1 MAKVWFVGA
10 GPGDPELITL
20 KGKALLERAGAV
32 IYAGSLV
39 NPALLD
45 WVKEGAAV
53 YNSASMTLEEI
64 VRVMK
69 DAWGKG
75 MDVVRLHTGDGSLY
89 GAIGEQM
96 DALDGADIP
105 YEVVPGVSSLFAA
118 AAALKREYTLP
129 GVSQTLIVTR
139 CAGRTPVPEGEQLSA
154 LASHGA
160 SMALFLSAGL
170 VREVRDELTAAGTD
184 PAAPAA
190 IVCRASWPDEKVVL
204 GTVGELPE
212 MAEKAG
218 VTKTALILIGR
229 FLEGQGKPSRL
240 YDGSFSHG
248 YREAEKAAGVS
259 VPEAP
264 APEEPPEPRI
274 KLAVVA
280 VSKTGAELAAS
291 LVPRFP
297 GAKAFV
303 YAPYALEGQEA
314 FDSVMTITKEVW
326 NRAQSFL
333 FICASGIA
341 VRAIAPLVR
350 SKHEDPAVAVCPDN
364 GAFVISLLS
373 GHEGGANALASE
385 IAALLNAVPVITT
398 ASEMSPPVL
407 PRNLCLGIGC
417 KRGTPSGALRSA
429 VGECFAQNGLSPL
442 RLRVIASIDIKQDEP
457 GLAEFAG
464 ELGVSCVFYS
474 PGELAALG
482 GGFSGSD
489 FVQKTTG
496 VDNVCERAAV
506 LASRG
511 GRLLVKKTVFSGV
524 TVAVAEGPADLRA
537 ARSLLRFAHK
547 TV

>member
-1 MAKVWFVGA
+1 VAKVWFVGA

-45 WVKEGAAV
+45 WVQEGAAV
-53 YNSASMTLEEI
+53 YDSASMTLEEI
-64 VRVMK
+64 ITVMK
-69 DAWGKG
+69 NACGKG
-75 MDVVRLHTGDGSLY
+75 MDVVRLHTGDPGLY
-89 GAIGEQM
+89 GATGEQM
-96 DALDGADIP
+96 DALDNAGLA

-129 GVSQTLIVTR
+129 DISQTLIVTR
-139 CAGRTPVPEGEQLSA
+139 CPGRTSVPEGERLAA

-160 SMALFLSAGL
+160 SLALFLSAGL
-170 VREVRDELTAAGTD
+170 VREVRDELAAAGTD
-184 PAAPAA
+184 PATPAA
-190 IVCRASWPDEKVVL
+190 IVCRASWPDERAIR

-218 VTKTALILIGR
+218 ITKTAIILIGR
-229 FLEGQGKPSRL
+229 FLEGRGKPSRL

-248 YREAEKAAGVS
+248 YRGAENAAGN
-259 VPEAP
+259 P
-264 APEEPPEPRI
+264 AAGPGQRI
-274 KLAVVA
+274 ALALVA
-280 VSKTGAELAAS
+280 VSNAGAELASS
-291 LVPRFP
+291 LVARFP
-297 GAKAFV
+297 GARAFV
-303 YAPYALEGQEA
+303 YAPYAREGQEA
-314 FDSVMTITKEVW
+314 FESVMAITKDLW
-326 NRAQSFL
+326 NTARGFL

-385 IAALLNAVPVITT
+385 LAPLLNAVPVITT

-417 KRGTPSGALRSA
+417 KRGTVSGALRGA
-429 VGECFAQNGLSPL
+429 VEDCFAKNGLSPL
-442 RLRVIASIDIKQDEP
+442 RIRVIASIDIKQDEP
-457 GLAEFAG
+457 GLAELAG
-464 ELGVSCVFYS
+464 ELGVRCVFYS
-474 PGELAALG
+474 SGELAALG

-506 LASRG
+506 CAAGG
-511 GRLLVKKTVFSGV
+511 GRLLVRKTVFPGI
-524 TVAVAEGPADLRA
+524 TVAVAEAGA
-537 ARSLLRFAHK
+537 
-547 TV
+547 

>member
-10 GPGDPELITL
+10 GPGDPDLITV
-20 KGKALLERAGAV
+20 KGKALLESAGAL

-45 WVKEGAAV
+45 YAKKGAAV
-53 YNSASMTLEEI
+53 YNSASMSLEEI
-64 VRVMK
+64 IAVMK
-69 DAWGKG
+69 DACGRG

-96 DALDGADIP
+96 GALDEAGIA
-105 YEVVPGVSSLFAA
+105 YEIVPGVSSLFAA

-129 GVSQTLIVTR
+129 DVSQTLIITR
-139 CAGRTPVPEGEQLSA
+139 CPGRTAVPDGERLAS

-170 VREVRDELTAAGTD
+170 VREVRDELAAAGTD
-184 PAAPAA
+184 PAMPAA
-190 IVCRASWPDEKVVL
+190 IVCRASWPDEKVIR

-229 FLEGQGKPSRL
+229 FLDGQGKPSRL
-240 YDGSFSHG
+240 YDRSFSHE
-248 YREAEKAAGVS
+248 YREAETTGGR
-259 VPEAP
+259 PL
-264 APEEPPEPRI
+264 
-274 KLAVVA
+274 KLALVA
-280 VSKTGAELAAS
+280 ASRAGAELAAS
-291 LVPRFP
+291 LVPKIP
-297 GAKAFV
+297 GSKAFI
-303 YAPYALEGQEA
+303 YAPYVLEEAGQTA
-314 FDSVMTITKEVW
+314 FESVMTITKKLWQET
-326 NRAQSFL
+326 RSFL

-350 SKHEDPAVAVCPDN
+350 SKHDDPAVVLCPDN

-373 GHEGGANALASE
+373 GHEGGANALAAE

-417 KRGTPSGALRSA
+417 KRGTASGALRSA
-429 VGECFAQNGLSPL
+429 VAECLAKNGLSLL
-442 RLRVIASIDIKQDEP
+442 RVRVIASVDLKQDEP
-457 GLAEFAG
+457 GIAEFAG
-464 ELGVSCVFYS
+464 ELGAACVFYK
-474 PGELAALG
+474 PEELAAVKG
-482 GGFSGSD
+482 DFSGSA

-506 LASRG
+506 LASGG
-511 GRLLVKKTVFSGV
+511 GRLLVTKTIFQGL
-524 TVAVAEGPADLRA
+524 TVAVAEAGP
-537 ARSLLRFAHK
+537 
-547 TV
+547 

>member
-20 KGKALLERAGAV
+20 KGKALLEHAGAV

-39 NPALLD
+39 NPVLLD
-45 WVKEGAAV
+45 WVKKGAAV

-64 VRVMK
+64 VKVMK
-69 DAWGKG
+69 DVCGKG
-75 MDVVRLHTGDGSLY
+75 MEVVRLHTGDGSLY

-96 DALDGADIP
+96 DALDEADIP

-139 CAGRTPVPEGEQLSA
+139 CSGRTPVPEREKLSA

-160 SMALFLSAGL
+160 SMALFLSSGL
-170 VREVRDELTAAGTD
+170 VREIRAELTNAGTD
-184 PAAPAA
+184 PATPAA
-190 IVCRASWPDEKVVL
+190 IVCRASWPDERVIR
-204 GTVGELPE
+204 GTLGELPE

-218 VTKTALILIGR
+218 ITKTALILIGR
-229 FLEGQGKPSRL
+229 FLEGQGKHSRL
-240 YDGSFSHG
+240 YDRSFSHG
-248 YREAEKAAGVS
+248 YREAETAA
-259 VPEAP
+259 EKP
-264 APEEPPEPRI
+264 APDPEPRL

-280 VSKTGAELAAS
+280 VSKAGAELAS
-291 LVPRFP
+291 FLVPRLP

-314 FDSVMTITKEVW
+314 GQKAGQEAGQKAFESVMTLTKELW
-326 NRAQSFL
+326 NKTQSFL

-385 IAALLNAVPVITT
+385 IAAILNAVPVITT

-417 KRGTPSGALRSA
+417 KRGTPSGVLRSA
-429 VGECFAQNGLSPL
+429 VEECFAQNGLSPL
-442 RLRVIASIDIKQDEP
+442 RIRVIASINIKQDEP
-457 GLAEFAG
+457 GLAAFAG
-464 ELGVSCVFYS
+464 EMGVTRAFYNS
-474 PGELAALG
+474 GELAALRG
-482 GGFSGSD
+482 DFSGSA

-506 LASRG
+506 LASG
-511 GRLLVKKTVFSGV
+511 NGRLLVKKTVFSGV
-524 TVAVAEGPADLRA
+524 TVAVAEAGP
-537 ARSLLRFAHK
+537 
-547 TV
+547 